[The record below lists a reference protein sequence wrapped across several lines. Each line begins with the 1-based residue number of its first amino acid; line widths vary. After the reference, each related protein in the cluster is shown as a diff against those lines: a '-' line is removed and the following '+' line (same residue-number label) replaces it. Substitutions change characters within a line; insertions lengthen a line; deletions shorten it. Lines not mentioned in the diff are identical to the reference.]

1 MKNNVDDELY
11 HLHNKNKKKKKGWTM
26 NSKLLIAL
34 IKIIFKKSKK
44 QRG

>member
-1 MKNNVDDELY
+1 MKNNVDDEFIISTTRIRQ
-11 HLHNKNKKKKKGWTM
+11 KKGWTM